1 MSSDKHWLENEKPNS
16 DYTLISKLE
25 NEKPNPPLEIDYK
38 HIAELEEDLSCPPF
52 SKEDVTV
59 IAVAAL
65 VFLVLGFFVYG
76 SLFLL
81 VRTIWNYIR

>member
-25 NEKPNPPLEIDYK
+25 NENSNPPFNPEYTLISK
-38 HIAELEEDLSCPPF
+38 LEEDLSCPPF

-65 VFLVLGFFVYG
+65 VFLVLGFVVYG